1 MVEAKRPAVDE
12 VDAPAAKRP
21 SGGSGALEEDL
32 EAELDAEQ
40 DQQAEEDV
48 DAIMFD
54 DDIEL
59 HLGEAGRN
67 WTRPEPKP
75 HDPRKDKLGMF
86 ADAFWLFIFKFS
98 PFCRL
103 QVVQSA
109 IVWHVVLLA
118 VFQQMEVDY
127 IIGHPNKDVHN
138 TDLAEVPIIRMYGV
152 TESGKHP
159 DMHGHESGCRES

>member
-1 MVEAKRPAVDE
+1 MVEAKRPAVDTT
-12 VDAPAAKRP
+12 DAPPAKRP
-21 SGGSGALEEDL
+21 SGALEEDL

-75 HDPRKDKLGMF
+75 HEPRKDKLGT
-86 ADAFWLFIFKFS
+86 
-98 PFCRL
+98 
-103 QVVQSA
+103 
-109 IVWHVVLLA
+109 LA
-118 VFQQMEVDY
+118 QTTQNTCYAVT
-127 IIGHPNKDVHN
+127 PNV
-138 TDLAEVPIIRMYGV
+138 I
-152 TESGKHP
+152 
-159 DMHGHESGCRES
+159 

>member
-1 MVEAKRPAVDE
+1 MVEAKRHAVDTT
-12 VDAPAAKRP
+12 DAPPAKKP

-75 HDPRKDKLGMF
+75 HEPRKDKLG
-86 ADAFWLFIFKFS
+86 A
-98 PFCRL
+98 
-103 QVVQSA
+103 
-109 IVWHVVLLA
+109 LA
-118 VFQQMEVDY
+118 QTTQNTCYAVT
-127 IIGHPNKDVHN
+127 PNM
-138 TDLAEVPIIRMYGV
+138 I
-152 TESGKHP
+152 
-159 DMHGHESGCRES
+159 

>member
-1 MVEAKRPAVDE
+1 MVEVKRPAVDTT
-12 VDAPAAKRP
+12 DAPPAKRP

-75 HDPRKDKLGMF
+75 HEPRKDKLGALALTTQKYMLCYN
-86 ADAFWLFIFKFS
+86 AQQDLKQCRPGDACSVSAAGGGLHHWS
-98 PFCRL
+98 SQQGCPFDRSC
-103 QVVQSA
+103 
-109 IVWHVVLLA
+109 
-118 VFQQMEVDY
+118 
-127 IIGHPNKDVHN
+127 
-138 TDLAEVPIIRMYGV
+138 
-152 TESGKHP
+152 
-159 DMHGHESGCRES
+159 

>member
-12 VDAPAAKRP
+12 CDAPAAKRP
-21 SGGSGALEEDL
+21 SAGSGALEEDL

-48 DAIMFD
+48 DATMFD

-75 HDPRKDKLGMF
+75 HDPRKDKLGMCEVL
-86 ADAFWLFIFKFS
+86 WLPYI
-98 PFCRL
+98 L
-103 QVVQSA
+103 QPH
-109 IVWHVVLLA
+109 IVN
-118 VFQQMEVDY
+118 
-127 IIGHPNKDVHN
+127 PK
-138 TDLAEVPIIRMYGV
+138 
-152 TESGKHP
+152 
-159 DMHGHESGCRES
+159 